1 MLDNEKMLTELYTAP
16 ACSLCH
22 KALTMIR
29 SLDTPP
35 QVTLVNVRDD
45 TRLYHEYGAR
55 IPVLKRMDTQ
65 EELAWPFDSNAL
77 KRFLE

>member
-1 MLDNEKMLTELYTAP
+1 
-16 ACSLCH
+16 
-22 KALTMIR
+22 MIR

>member
-1 MLDNEKMLTELYTAP
+1 MLDNEEMLIELYTAP
-16 ACSLCH
+16 ACSLCQ

-29 SLDTPP
+29 SMDTPP

-45 TRLYHEYGAR
+45 TTLYHEYGAR
-55 IPVLKRMDTQ
+55 IPVLKRTDTQ
-65 EELAWPFDSNAL
+65 QELGWPFDQQAL